1 MGKGLSGIMGAPVG
15 PVLVLL
21 FLACVPGVEDGD
33 GTSPSGG
40 TSTER
45 LAPAV
50 EAAPEALAF
59 LSAAIDT
66 LQATVLNTDTIDW
79 ELVRDSAALLAHGA
93 RSFAETYA
101 ALSWALGRVNRHSF
115 LQAERPGAVAEELN
129 GRMGY
134 VRVPGRGGPGQALAD
149 SLHEAVGRLADS
161 GVCGWI
167 VDLRA
172 NGGGNMWPMIAGIG
186 PLLGDT
192 MVGSFGEESDWYYRD
207 GVSGVLGEDGGLD
220 TLSRVRTPVVPPVAT
235 EVPVAVLFDEGT
247 GSSGEAMV
255 VAFHGR
261 PNSRSFGAPTAG
273 FATTNRGS
281 RLPDGANMV
290 VTVGYYRDRTGRP
303 MGIRLEPDV
312 AVPCVSTDW
321 PYPTDRVADAAAE
334 WLAEHPACGSPPGG
348 PAGTPPQ

>member
-1 MGKGLSGIMGAPVG
+1 MEKGLSGIMSAFVG
-15 PVLVLL
+15 SLLVLL
-21 FLACVPGVEDGD
+21 FLACAPGVEDGD
-33 GTSPSGG
+33 RTSSSGV

-50 EAAPEALAF
+50 EPAPEALAF

-66 LQATVLNTDTIDW
+66 LQAIVLNADTIDW
-79 ELVRDSAALLAHGA
+79 KLVRDSAALLAHGA
-93 RSFAETYA
+93 RSSAETYG

-115 LQAERPGAVAEELN
+115 LQAERPGAVVEELD
-129 GRMGY
+129 GRIGY

-149 SLHEAVGRLADS
+149 SLHGAVGRLSDS

-192 MVGSFGEESDWYYRD
+192 VVGSFGAESDWYYRD

-220 TLSRVRTPVVPPVAT
+220 TLSRVRTSVVPPVAT

-261 PNSRSFGAPTAG
+261 PNSRSFGTPTAG

-290 VTVGYYRDRTGRP
+290 VTVGYYRNRLGSR

-312 AVPCVSTDW
+312 AVAAVPTAW
-321 PYPTDRVADAAAE
+321 PYPTDRVASGAAE
-334 WLAEHPACGSPPGG
+334 WLAEHPACTSPLERF
-348 PAGTPPQ
+348 